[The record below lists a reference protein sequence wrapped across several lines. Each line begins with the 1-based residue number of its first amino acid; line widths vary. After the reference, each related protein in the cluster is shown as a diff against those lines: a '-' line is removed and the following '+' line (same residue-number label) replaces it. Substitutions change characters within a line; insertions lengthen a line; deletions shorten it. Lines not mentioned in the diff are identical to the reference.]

1 MSAPR
6 SSPRVLIVDD
16 EADLRELLEITLLKM
31 GLDVDSAE
39 NLAQARAYLAQA
51 QGPADAGGSGGNGGN
66 GGNGGAAGPGPY
78 ALVLT
83 DMRLPDGLGLELVR
97 EVSATFRNT
106 PIAVVTAYGSA
117 DNAVVA
123 LKAGAFD
130 YISKPVA
137 LDQLRVMV
145 QSALRLNAPPAE
157 TPGAAPREASRL
169 KGESAVMQALRAQ
182 IARLAR
188 SMAPI
193 AINGESGSGKE
204 LAAREIHAQSSRAGK
219 PFIAV
224 NCGAIPEALMEAE
237 FFGYR
242 KGAFTGAADE
252 RDGFFQAANG
262 GTLML
267 DEVADLPLAMQ
278 VKLLRAIQERR
289 VRKIGA
295 TAEEAVDV
303 RIISATHKNL
313 EQLVEQG
320 AFRQD
325 LFYRLNVIE
334 LSLPPLR
341 ERADD
346 LGVLTDAILARLGT
360 FDQKVVLGPGVL
372 DALRGY
378 AFPGNVRELEN
389 ILERALAFANDGVI
403 EVRDLALKGNRA
415 ADMPPGYVPPPAELR
430 ADAAAAPAGA
440 AQAAPVRAPSAVPQ
454 GFMPLPGAPERTA
467 PPAGAYPAG
476 IRPAGIHPAGA
487 PAAPAASVAHAAHV
501 TPASDGAGA
510 AARPAPPL
518 PPLDAL
524 PSNLPDYLAQVERDI
539 IMRAL
544 AQTQYNRTQAA
555 SLLGI
560 SFRQLRYQMQKLN
573 IQEPEA

>member
-1 MSAPR
+1 MSAC
-6 SSPRVLIVDD
+6 PRVLVVDD

-31 GLDVDSAE
+31 GLDVDSAATLGE
-39 NLAQARAYLAQA
+39 ARALLLRHE
-51 QGPADAGGSGGNGGN
+51 
-66 GGNGGAAGPGPY
+66 Y

-97 EVSATFRNT
+97 EVCAAHKNT
-106 PIAVVTAYGSA
+106 PIAVVTAFGSA

-130 YISKPVA
+130 YVSKPVV

-145 QSALRLNAPPAE
+145 QSALRLNAPAAAQAPSAQPA
-157 TPGAAPREASRL
+157 TSRL
-169 KGESAVMQALRAQ
+169 KGESAVIQSLRAQ

-193 AINGESGSGKE
+193 AITGESGSGKE
-204 LAAREIHAQSSRAGK
+204 LAAREVHALSSRADK

-242 KGAFTGAADE
+242 KGSFTGAADE

-295 TAEEAVDV
+295 TSEEPVDV
-303 RIISATHKNL
+303 RIISATHQNL
-313 EQLVEQG
+313 AHCVETG
-320 AFRQD
+320 KFRQD

-334 LSLPPLR
+334 LGLPPLR
-341 ERADD
+341 ERLDD
-346 LGVLTDAILARLGT
+346 LGVLTDTILERLGT
-360 FDQKVVLGPGVL
+360 FEHRVVLGPQVL
-372 DALRGY
+372 DTLRAY
-378 AFPGNVRELEN
+378 SFPGNVRELEN

-403 EVRDLALKGNRA
+403 QVQDLALKGARVVPA
-415 ADMPPGYVPPPAELR
+415 AAPAPVMAAPL
-430 ADAAAAPAGA
+430 DAAAAPSTAPSVGAGA
-440 AQAAPVRAPSAVPQ
+440 
-454 GFMPLPGAPERTA
+454 
-467 PPAGAYPAG
+467 
-476 IRPAGIHPAGA
+476 HPF
-487 PAAPAASVAHAAHV
+487 AAPAASAPWPDAAGTNTIASVAA
-501 TPASDGAGA
+501 PASAMIA
-510 AARPAPPL
+510 L
-518 PPLDAL
+518 PVIDAL
-524 PSNLPDYLAQVERDI
+524 PSNLPEYLNAIEREI

-555 SLLGI
+555 QLLGI

-573 IQEPEA
+573 IQEPGD

>member
-1 MSAPR
+1 
-6 SSPRVLIVDD
+6 VLVVDD
-16 EADLRELLEITLLKM
+16 EADLRELLELTLLKM
-31 GLDVDSAE
+31 GLDVDSAATV
-39 NLAQARAYLAQA
+39 AQARAQLAA
-51 QGPADAGGSGGNGGN
+51 QS
-66 GGNGGAAGPGPY
+66 Y
-78 ALVLT
+78 QLVLT

-97 EVSATFRNT
+97 EVAATYKNT
-106 PIAVVTAYGSA
+106 PIAVVTAFGST

-130 YISKPVA
+130 YIAKPVA
-137 LDQLRVMV
+137 LDQLRLLVR
-145 QSALRLNAPPAE
+145 SALRLNDPV
-157 TPGAAPREASRL
+157 PGAPRADAAAVTSRL
-169 KGESAVMQALRAQ
+169 KGGSAVIVALRAQ

-193 AINGESGSGKE
+193 AIHGESGSGKE
-204 LAAREIHAQSSRAGK
+204 LAAREIHAQSSRADQ

-242 KGAFTGAADE
+242 KGAFTGAADD

-295 TAEEAVDV
+295 TTEEAVDV
-303 RIISATHKNL
+303 RLISATHKNL
-313 EQLVEQG
+313 ARCVEQG

-334 LSLPPLR
+334 LAVPPLR
-341 ERADD
+341 ERLDD
-346 LGVLTDAILARLGT
+346 LPALADAILERLAAAGH
-360 FDQKVVLGPGVL
+360 KAALGPGVL
-372 DALRGY
+372 AALGGY
-378 AFPGNVRELEN
+378 RFPGNVRELEN

-403 EVRDLALKGNRA
+403 EVADLALKG
-415 ADMPPGYVPPPAELR
+415 
-430 ADAAAAPAGA
+430 AAAGEGA
-440 AQAAPVRAPSAVPQ
+440 SMSSSAPSAPATSVP
-454 GFMPLPGAPERTA
+454 
-467 PPAGAYPAG
+467 
-476 IRPAGIHPAGA
+476 
-487 PAAPAASVAHAAHV
+487 S
-501 TPASDGAGA
+501 
-510 AARPAPPL
+510 
-518 PPLDAL
+518 AL
-524 PSNLPDYLAQVERDI
+524 PSNLPDYLIAIERDI
-539 IMRAL
+539 ILRAL

-555 SLLGI
+555 QLLGI

>member
-1 MSAPR
+1 MSER
-6 SSPRVLIVDD
+6 SPRVLVVDD
-16 EADLRELLEITLLKM
+16 EADLRELLELTLVKM
-31 GLDVDSAE
+31 GLDVDSAAT
-39 NLAQARAYLAQA
+39 LAEARALLA
-51 QGPADAGGSGGNGGN
+51 
-66 GGNGGAAGPGPY
+66 GAEREHRDY
-78 ALVLT
+78 QLVLT

-97 EVSATFRNT
+97 EVGAAHKNT
-106 PIAVVTAYGSA
+106 PIAVVTAFGSA

-137 LDQLRVMV
+137 LDQLRLMV
-145 QSALRLNAPPAE
+145 RSALRLNVPPPAGLAASAAPP
-157 TPGAAPREASRL
+157 ASRL
-169 KGESAVMQALRAQ
+169 KGDSAVIQSLRAQ

-193 AINGESGSGKE
+193 AIHGESGSGKE
-204 LAAREIHAQSSRAGK
+204 LAAREIHAQSSRASK

-242 KGAFTGAADE
+242 KGAFTGAADD
-252 RDGFFQAANG
+252 RDGFFQAADG

-295 TAEEAVDV
+295 TAEEPVDV

-313 EQLVEQG
+313 AQCVEQG
-320 AFRQD
+320 SFRQD

-334 LSLPPLR
+334 LGLPPLR
-341 ERADD
+341 ERLDD
-346 LGVLTDAILARLGT
+346 LPVLTCAILERLGT
-360 FDQKVVLGPGVL
+360 FEHQAALGEGVL

-378 AFPGNVRELEN
+378 PFPGNVRELEN

-403 EVRDLALKGNRA
+403 EVADLALKGAR
-415 ADMPPGYVPPPAELR
+415 MPEVVETSEV
-430 ADAAAAPAGA
+430 
-440 AQAAPVRAPSAVPQ
+440 AQV
-454 GFMPLPGAPERTA
+454 
-467 PPAGAYPAG
+467 
-476 IRPAGIHPAGA
+476 
-487 PAAPAASVAHAAHV
+487 
-501 TPASDGAGA
+501 
-510 AARPAPPL
+510 PAPPL
-518 PPLDAL
+518 PSSAATEPLPA
-524 PSNLPDYLAQVERDI
+524 SLPDYLNQVERDI
-539 IMRAL
+539 ILRAL
-544 AQTQYNRTQAA
+544 TQTQFNRTQAA
-555 SLLGI
+555 QLLGI
-560 SFRQLRYQMQKLN
+560 SFRQLRYQMQKLK